1 MKNVIA
7 LITVL
12 WVIYVII
19 TRTSFY
25 NDYLIRKNKYGNKKN
40 K

>member
-7 LITVL
+7 IGIIL

-25 NDYLIRKNKYGNKKN
+25 NDYLIRKNRYGNKKN